1 MGINMKQAY
10 FVGQI
15 TVKNEEKWASY
26 RSQVPATLA
35 PWHAELMF
43 RGKQPHAQSNASP
56 HLDIVVIRFPS
67 LADAEGWHN
76 SDAYR
81 ALIPLRQEA
90 ADVVGTI
97 YEA

>member
-1 MGINMKQAY
+1 MRFAY

-15 TVKNEEKWASY
+15 TVKHEEKWALY

-35 PWHAELMF
+35 PWNAELLF
-43 RGKQPHAQSNASP
+43 RGKQPYVQSHASAYS
-56 HLDIVVIRFPS
+56 DIVVIRFHS

-76 SDAYR
+76 SDAYQ
-81 ALIPLRQEA
+81 ALVPLRQEA
-90 ADVVGTI
+90 ADVMGTL

>member
-1 MGINMKQAY
+1 MSHAY

-15 TVKNEEKWASY
+15 TVKHDEKWELY

-56 HLDIVVIRFPS
+56 HPDIVVVRFPS
-67 LADAEGWHN
+67 LANAEGWHN
-76 SDAYR
+76 SDAYQ

>member
-1 MGINMKQAY
+1 MSHAY

-15 TVKNEEKWASY
+15 TVKDEEKWERY

-43 RGKQPHAQSNASP
+43 RGKQPHAQSHASP
-56 HLDIVVIRFPS
+56 HSDIVVIRFPS
-67 LADAEGWHN
+67 LASAEGWHN
-76 SDAYR
+76 SDAYQ
-81 ALIPLRQEA
+81 ALVALRQEA

>member
-1 MGINMKQAY
+1 MRHAY

-15 TVKNEEKWASY
+15 TVKNEEMWARY

-43 RGKQPHAQSNASP
+43 RGKQPHVQLNASP

-67 LADAEGWHN
+67 LLEAEGWHN

-90 ADVVGTI
+90 ADVVGTT
-97 YEA
+97 YAA